1 MSVLKVNKI
10 SNAND
15 DGPVEFTQGLTVSS
29 TGITG
34 DIEINSSG
42 IVTSTSLDVGSINL
56 SGVATA
62 GSFVGKGTD
71 LTNVPGILL
80 AKAVAYSIVT

>member
-29 TGITG
+29 TGSTG
-34 DIEINSSG
+34 DIEINSTG
-42 IVTSTSLDVGSINL
+42 IVTSTSLDVGSISL
-56 SGVATA
+56 WSC
-62 GSFVGKGTD
+62 
-71 LTNVPGILL
+71 
-80 AKAVAYSIVT
+80 YCWIVCW